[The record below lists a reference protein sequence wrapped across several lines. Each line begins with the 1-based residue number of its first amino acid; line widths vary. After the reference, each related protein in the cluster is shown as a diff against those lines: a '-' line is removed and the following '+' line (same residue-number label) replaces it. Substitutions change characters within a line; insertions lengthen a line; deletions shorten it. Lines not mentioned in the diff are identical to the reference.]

1 MFSLLAYQRQ
11 MEFWRD
17 MREIFVMPIDKMEPL
32 FAEVK
37 SPQKQQPK
45 DDRARNKKRKTEQ

>member
-1 MFSLLAYQRQ
+1 MFSLLAYQRH

-17 MREIFVMPIDKMEPL
+17 MRDILVMPIEKMEPI

-45 DDRARNKKRKTEQ
+45 DDRSRSKKRKAEW

>member
-1 MFSLLAYQRQ
+1 MFSLLSYQRH

-17 MREIFVMPIDKMEPL
+17 MRDILWMPNDKMEPIL
-32 FAEVK
+32 AEVK

-45 DDRARNKKRKTEQ
+45 DDRARNKKRKTEW

>member
-1 MFSLLAYQRQ
+1 MFSLLSYQRH

-17 MREIFVMPIDKMEPL
+17 MRDILWMPIDKMKPIL
-32 FAEVK
+32 AEVK

-45 DDRARNKKRKTEQ
+45 DDRARNKKRKTEW

>member
-1 MFSLLAYQRQ
+1 MFSLLAYKRQ

-17 MREIFVMPIDKMEPL
+17 MREIFTTPIDKMEPL

>member
-1 MFSLLAYQRQ
+1 MFSLLSYQRH

-17 MREIFVMPIDKMEPL
+17 MRDILWMPIDKMEPIP
-32 FAEVK
+32 AEVK

-45 DDRARNKKRKTEQ
+45 DDRARNKKRKTEW